1 MGKISKKEGRKIK
14 SRAPMDSVALYIMP
28 DRNAASNSYSS
39 AVEITKSE
47 QYIRQKR
54 EEGLAGFGMMHVFMA
69 AYVRV
74 IAELPGLNRF
84 IRGQRLYAR
93 NGIEICLTIKKEMS
107 LNAPET
113 VVKLFLTP
121 EDTANTVYE
130 KLKIL
135 LEENRQ
141 EGDQNDM
148 DFAARFLV
156 GMPSVILKFI
166 VWLLK
171 LLDYFKLLPR
181 FLTKLSPFH
190 GSIFITNLGS
200 LGIGPVR
207 HHLYEFGNMPLFL
220 AMGKKYSKCE
230 LNRHGEMEKHRYMD
244 FVLTLDER
252 ICDGHY
258 FSRAFKRFQRLLE
271 HPEELDIAPET
282 IVEDIK

>member
-1 MGKISKKEGRKIK
+1 MGKKSEGRKIK
-14 SRAPMDSVALYIMP
+14 SRAPMDSMMPFIMP
-28 DRNAASNSYSS
+28 SRNDSANSFSS
-39 AVEITKSE
+39 PIEITKSE
-47 QYIRQKR
+47 QYIHKKR

-74 IAELPGLNRF
+74 ISEYPGLNRF

-93 NGIEICLTIKKEMS
+93 NGIEICLTIKKEMK

-121 EDTANTVYE
+121 YDTSDTIYE
-130 KLKIL
+130 KLKVL
-135 LEENRQ
+135 LEENRK

-148 DFAARFLV
+148 DVAARAFIKLP
-156 GMPSVILKFI
+156 GFFLKFVI
-166 VWLLK
+166 WLLK
-171 LLDYFKLLPR
+171 VLDYIKLLPR

-200 LGIGPVR
+200 LGIPPVR
-207 HHLYEFGNMPLFL
+207 HHLYEFGNLPLFL
-220 AMGKKYSKCE
+220 AIGKKYSKYE
-230 LNRHGEMEKHRYMD
+230 LNKTGEAEKKRYID

-258 FSRAFKRFQRLLE
+258 FARGFKRFKRLLE
-271 HPEELDIAPET
+271 NPEELDIAPET
-282 IVEDIK
+282 VTEDIR